1 MSWKVPSSKLPYN
14 IGGSGVLPR
23 KILKTKNA
31 AEAISG
37 HLAVLYMNLNATKR
51 PFGRFVL
58 TIVWEN
64 NAKAGKS
71 CNVHF

>member
-14 IGGSGVLPR
+14 IGGGGGSGVLPW

-37 HLAVLYMNLNATKR
+37 HLAVLYKR
-51 PFGRFVL
+51 IPFSDFQWDSVPNF
-58 TIVWEN
+58 ICC
-64 NAKAGKS
+64 K
-71 CNVHF
+71 CVHHANISV